1 MANEDLDLSQI
12 DALPDPDA
20 QPKPSA
26 ELDALATAIRTT
38 GTGVNGDASGRTPDV
53 VVADINAAAN
63 DAAALATMMATVE
76 ECIRI
81 LKKAAAAW
89 KKDAPKKAELDA
101 AEKAVE
107 DAKTAV
113 AAAQKAEDE
122 ATSDAAKALAS
133 NAVNAAN
140 TSLQKAIKDLAALKA
155 KRKSADEAYERE
167 RKKAVAKLNALTKGK
182 VSDEAPAT
190 GTGAGTGASTQSTGS
205 GAPGGAPAAKPG
217 GTPGGTPAGT
227 PKPTGTP
234 AATAPSSTTSTNGS
248 GKDSDVSTAALAAAL
263 AGQNQNQQP
272 QQAAA
277 TPQTTPAAT
286 QPQQNQ
292 GDKGKGKD
300 DPSKTLQDEAERNS
314 AAILNAAGISN
325 PTTAV
330 TGAGS
335 TPSPAPV
342 PVANTNGTT
351 LRGPDAKIAGVGL
364 NGAPAVNTQAPTTS
378 GSSQTGLH
386 TTSDVTGRSTPAP
399 TAFSPNPAGAETKT
413 AGAAGNSAQQAA
425 VQQQAGQRGAGMPMM
440 PMVPPLGGGAPA
452 GGGSRGDGEAKP
464 GIPRYAP
471 GEVGRHGEEEIS
483 RAVPGGTI
491 AQNKPDRDK
500 PAA

>member
-26 ELDALATAIRTT
+26 ELDALATTIRTT
-38 GTGVNGDASGRTPDV
+38 GTGIGTSTGNNPPDV
-53 VVADINAAAN
+53 VVADVNAAAN
-63 DAAALATMMATVE
+63 DVAALATMMATVE

-89 KKDAPKKAELDA
+89 RKDAPKKTELDA

-122 ATSDAAKALAS
+122 ATSDAAKAIAS

-140 TSLQKAIKDLAALKA
+140 TSLQKAIRDLAALKA

-190 GTGAGTGASTQSTGS
+190 GMGSDTTFPGTGS
-205 GAPGGAPAAKPG
+205 GSTPAAAKPA
-217 GTPGGTPAGT
+217 GTPAGT
-227 PKPTGTP
+227 TKPTGTP
-234 AATAPSSTTSTNGS
+234 AATAPSTTTSTNGA

-263 AGQNQNQQP
+263 AGQGQQNQQP

-292 GDKGKGKD
+292 GDKEKGKD
-300 DPSKTLQDEAERNS
+300 DPSKTLLSEATRNGEQALS
-314 AAILNAAGISN
+314 LAGITN
-325 PTTAV
+325 PTGTPIANPSANPTA
-330 TGAGS
+330 A
-335 TPSPAPV
+335 

-364 NGAPAVNTQAPTTS
+364 NGAPAVNTQAPATS

-386 TTSDVTGRSTPAP
+386 TTSDVTGRPQGTQN

-413 AGAAGNSAQQAA
+413 SSATGNSAQQAA
-425 VQQQAGQRGAGMPMM
+425 QQQAATRSSGMPMM

-452 GGGSRGDGEAKP
+452 SGGARGGDGEAKP
-464 GIPRYAP
+464 GVSSTSDPLGLMHERS
-471 GEVGRHGEEEIS
+471 H
-483 RAVPGGTI
+483 AVDGGTI

-500 PAA
+500 PNAA